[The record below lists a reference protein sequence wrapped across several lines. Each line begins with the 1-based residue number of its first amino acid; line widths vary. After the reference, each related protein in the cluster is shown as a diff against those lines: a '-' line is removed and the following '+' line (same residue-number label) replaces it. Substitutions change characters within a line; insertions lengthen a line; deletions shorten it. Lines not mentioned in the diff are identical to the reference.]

1 MEIHAHAHT
10 ARKKWTHYLWEFLM
24 LFLAV
29 FCGFLAENVRE
40 HRVEHQR
47 EKRYM
52 QNLLQDLARD
62 TAHILSQQRF
72 QQRAVTYSDS
82 LVFILN
88 LQDRSKYI
96 PDLYYYS
103 RILAILNPF
112 SPSTATIIQLK
123 SSGSLRL
130 IKNESLVDSVVQYD
144 VWSQRILTNDENI
157 QSLIRDFRT
166 SLGLIFDA
174 GVINEMS
181 NIRSITN
188 NGSGSFVNRPGQTK
202 PLITE
207 DKKIINQFCTYAD
220 FLSAL
225 YQSQFNALETQKG
238 RAICLISLI
247 NKEYHFQ

>member
-1 MEIHAHAHT
+1 
-10 ARKKWTHYLWEFLM
+10 M

-29 FCGFLAENVRE
+29 FCGFIAENVRE

-62 TAHILSQQRF
+62 TTHILSQHRF

-88 LQDRSKYI
+88 LHDRSKYI
-96 PDLYYYS
+96 QDLYYYS

-112 SPSTATIIQLK
+112 LPSNATITQLK

-144 VWSQRILTNDENI
+144 VWSQRIPMNDVNI

-174 GVINEMS
+174 GVINQMS
-181 NIRSITN
+181 DIRSITN
-188 NGSGSFVNRPGQTK
+188 NGSGSFVKRPVQTK

-207 DKKIINQFCTYAD
+207 DRKIINQLCTYAD

-225 YQSQFNALETQKG
+225 YQSQFNALGAQKG
-238 RAICLISLI
+238 RAIRLISLI
-247 NKEYHFQ
+247 NKEYYFQ